1 MRSMPLS
8 PAYQPFLSEY
18 GLSCETV
25 RGARVHLYRTGE
37 TILRQGCAMDSLYL
51 LVSGT
56 ARVSVSSSDGK
67 NLIFC
72 SEVSSG
78 MLGDVELALGERSA
92 STTVVVASPLC
103 CVVLPFSANEDA
115 LKANLRF
122 MERLSRELAQKLQN
136 RGHAHMAS
144 ALLSSEERLCGY
156 LLFTAQD
163 GMFHEPMTEAA
174 QAIGVSYRHVF
185 RLINVLCQDGIL
197 EKTPDGLRILDTD
210 ALREKSGRLG

>member
-1 MRSMPLS
+1 
-8 PAYQPFLSEY
+8 
-18 GLSCETV
+18 
-25 RGARVHLYRTGE
+25 
-37 TILRQGCAMDSLYL
+37 
-51 LVSGT
+51 
-56 ARVSVSSSDGK
+56 
-67 NLIFC
+67 
-72 SEVSSG
+72 
-78 MLGDVELALGERSA
+78 
-92 STTVVVASPLC
+92 
-103 CVVLPFSANEDA
+103 
-115 LKANLRF
+115 

-144 ALLSSEERLCGY
+144 ALLSSEARLCGY

>member
-1 MRSMPLS
+1 MRSMPLT

-18 GLSCETV
+18 GLSCKTV
-25 RGARVHLYRTGE
+25 RAARVHLYRTGE

-67 NLIFC
+67 SLIFC

-103 CVVLPFSANEDA
+103 CVALPFSTNEEA
-115 LKANLRF
+115 LKNNLRF

-144 ALLSSEERLCGY
+144 ALLSSEARLCGY
-156 LLFTAQD
+156 LLFAAQD
-163 GMFHEPMTEAA
+163 GVFHEPMAEAA

-185 RLINVLCQDGIL
+185 RLINALCQAGIL
-197 EKTPDGLRILDTD
+197 EKAPDGLRILDAD
-210 ALREKSGRLG
+210 ALREKSGRLA